1 MGGGA
6 VACSGAALGLRKEC
20 QQTMVAVMRQVV
32 TKIVSARARISESR
46 QALPMFFGAKTDS
59 SRRATS
65 LPTPLH
71 AHQHPRYL
79 NAYLRKALLRRRVD
93 SWLSDQK
100 CSTPSLYS
108 PRLGRWLA
116 SGFPQ
121 ISSGSF
127 PRRTSC
133 NQTSRA
139 VSERSL
145 IRGKCR
151 WR

>member
-20 QQTMVAVMRQVV
+20 QQTIVAVWRQVA

-46 QALPMFFGAKTDS
+46 QACQCFFCQDRFPPGARPAS
-59 SRRATS
+59 PS
-65 LPTPLH
+65 PLH

-79 NAYLRKALLRRRVD
+79 NAYLRKVLLRRRVD

-108 PRLGRWLA
+108 QRPGRWLA